1 MTLLDSRQRPHTT
14 LDGQTSSGS
23 VGEPSTVNLNGFL
36 ELRVWAESFWDAQ
49 TYRTELFN
57 RLGLKA
63 NGTPTKTGS
72 NVDLETAG
80 LLVAPVLAHEQ
91 HLKKMLLRTYRRVT
105 PPAVIEWQKTNFGI
119 GDHLLARLLGQL
131 GHPRIA
137 TPYHWEGPAGKR
149 VLVADPSYE
158 RSLRQLYAY
167 CGVGAPER
175 RRKGMSQEEAL
186 ALGNPRCKTLLW
198 LISKQT
204 TLCRLAP
211 RRCSEAKPEAVEP
224 AIFADQPIDPPTART
239 AAAGQPLLPHPP
251 ARCATA
257 KAEPAGEV
265 PLLETPIP
273 KSSAREDT
281 ASRQYRLLY
290 EQRRAHTA
298 TTHPEWTDGH
308 AYADALRIVSKAIL
322 RDLWTAAQ

>member
-1 MTLLDSRQRPHTT
+1 MTLLNSRQRPHRT
-14 LDGQTSSGS
+14 LDGPTRPGS
-23 VGEPSTVNLNGFL
+23 VGEPSTVDLTGFL

-57 RLGLKA
+57 RLGLTAKR
-63 NGTPTKTGS
+63 TPTKTGS

-91 HLKKMLLRTYRRVT
+91 HLKKMLLCTYRRVT
-105 PPAVIEWQKTNFGI
+105 PSAVIEWQKANFGI

-175 RRKGMSQEEAL
+175 RRKGMTQEEAL

-198 LISKQT
+198 LIAKQT
-204 TLCRLAP
+204 TMCRLAP
-211 RRCSEAKPEAVEP
+211 THPATAIPRTVEP
-224 AIFADQPIDPPTART
+224 AISADQPERAATAIEHS
-239 AAAGQPLLPHPP
+239 AGQPLLPHPP
-251 ARCATA
+251 SRRSAARAN
-257 KAEPAGEV
+257 PAGEV

-273 KSSAREDT
+273 ISSAKEDS